1 MQCGSNP
8 PLTFNPLAHAA
19 LNPFCCAL
27 SAIQKKCR
35 KRNDA
40 FLCDFPFWML
50 YGANFVRFFAAF
62 CASLQFLCCFCN
74 MLQLCHTRMPAPIFQ
89 NPPPPATPH
98 FCSDF
103 PLLFSPLSYI
113 FLRVS
118 DIVGSALVARTVLV
132 ANSTAFVGAGA
143 KGWNGGW
150 MVNGEGGAGGAGCYW
165 VQIAISQQFC
175 RISSRS
181 LISTQIFL
189 PLVFA
194 FSTLGRDSST
204 PYMHSKKNKYNLSSN
219 IPLRPFS

>member
-1 MQCGSNP
+1 MTLFCVIFRSECFMVQILFVS
-8 PLTFNPLAHAA
+8 LLLFA
-19 LNPFCCAL
+19 LPCSF
-27 SAIQKKCR
+27 S
-35 KRNDA
+35 
-40 FLCDFPFWML
+40 
-50 YGANFVRFFAAF
+50 AAF
-62 CASLQFLCCFCN
+62 ATCCNCA
-74 MLQLCHTRMPAPIFQ
+74 TPACPPPFSRT
-89 NPPPPATPH
+89 PPPATPH